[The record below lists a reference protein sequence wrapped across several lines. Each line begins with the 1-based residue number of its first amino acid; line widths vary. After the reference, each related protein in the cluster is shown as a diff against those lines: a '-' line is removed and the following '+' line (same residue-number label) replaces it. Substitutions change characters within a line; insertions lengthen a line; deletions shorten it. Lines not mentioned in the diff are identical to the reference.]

1 MANILRIKRRAG
13 GGAAGAPSSLKN
25 AELAFNEADNTLY
38 YGYGDDGTGTAN
50 TIPAIAGVGAFV
62 SLSTDQTISGNKTF
76 NGVTIVATP
85 SANAHASTKLYVD
98 QQISNV
104 SGQIA
109 NVSTSFTAAGDT
121 GNVSIATGTDTLTI
135 AGGTGLSSIAAAT
148 DTITINLDNTAV
160 TGGSYGAANTVATF
174 TVDAQG
180 RLTAAG
186 NTTININAGQITGF
200 TEDTQDAAA
209 ALLTNGTHSG
219 ISASYDDANSKV
231 NLTVTAQSF
240 TVAGDGG
247 SSQTITAG
255 DTLTIS
261 GGTGLTAT
269 AGGATDKI
277 TLDLDN
283 TAVTAGSYGAANTVA
298 TLTVDAQGRL
308 TAASNTAISIPS
320 TQVSDFNEAAQDA
333 FGSLVSAGS
342 QTGIT
347 VTYDDANAKVDFS
360 VASQAVNIY
369 GDSGVTSLAVTPA
382 GGGSFTI
389 SGGTGLSAAATSST
403 LTINLDNTA
412 VTAGSYGAANT
423 VATFTVD
430 AQGRLTAA
438 GNTAISITGSQVS
451 DLGTAAVTSITGTS
465 NEITVSGT
473 GSGPYTGAIT
483 IGLPDDVTIGNTL
496 TVTGDLIVNGNT
508 TTLNTGTL
516 VVEDKNIVLANT
528 GSPSNTTANGA
539 GITILG
545 TTDKTLNW
553 VESTTAWT
561 SSENVDLAAGK
572 VYEIGGI
579 SVLSNTTLGSTIV
592 TSSLTAVGT
601 IATGTWQANA
611 VAVNYGGTG
620 ATDAA
625 NARTNLGLAIGSNVQ
640 AYSSI
645 LADVAAGTYSGDDSI
660 VTVGTISSGTWSAT
674 AIASNKGGTG
684 FTTYVTGDIIY
695 ASAANTLS
703 KLSIGSSGQILQVVA
718 GVPAWSDTIDGGTF

>member
-13 GGAAGAPSSLKN
+13 TGSAGAPSSLKN

-38 YGYGDDGTGTAN
+38 YGYGDDGSGNAN

-62 SLSTDQTISGNKTF
+62 SLGTEQTISGNKTF

-85 SANAHASTKLYVD
+85 SANSHASTKLYVD
-98 QQISNV
+98 QQISNI

-109 NVSTSFTAAGDT
+109 NVGTTFTAAGDT

-135 AGGTGLSSIAAAT
+135 AGGTGLTSIAAAT

-160 TGGSYGAANTVATF
+160 TGGSYGAANTIATF

-186 NTTININAGQITGF
+186 NTAVSIIASQVSDFTANTRAAISVSGDLAYNTTTGVISFTNDAGDIESVTAGVGLSGGGTSGGVTLDLANTTVTAGNYGAAGTVATLTVDAQGRLTAAGNTSISITAAQVQSF
-200 TEDTQDAAA
+200 TEEAQDAVGTMI
-209 ALLTNGTHSG
+209 TNGDKSG
-219 ISASYDDANSKV
+219 ITVTYDDANSKINFSV
-231 NLTVTAQSF
+231 ASQSF

-247 SSQTITAG
+247 TSQTITAG

-269 AGGATDKI
+269 AGGATDKV
-277 TLDLDN
+277 TLD
-283 TAVTAGSYGAANTVA
+283 
-298 TLTVDAQGRL
+298 
-308 TAASNTAISIPS
+308 
-320 TQVSDFNEAAQDA
+320 
-333 FGSLVSAGS
+333 
-342 QTGIT
+342 
-347 VTYDDANAKVDFS
+347 
-360 VASQAVNIY
+360 
-369 GDSGVTSLAVTPA
+369 
-382 GGGSFTI
+382 
-389 SGGTGLSAAATSST
+389 
-403 LTINLDNTA
+403 LDNTA

-539 GITILG
+539 GITVLG
-545 TTDKTLNW
+545 ATNKTLNW

-561 SSENVDLAAGK
+561 SSEDIDLAAGK
-572 VYEIGGI
+572 VYEIGGT

-601 IATGTWQANA
+601 ISTGTWQANA
-611 VAVNYGGTG
+611 VAVTYGGTG
-620 ATDAA
+620 ATDAS
-625 NARTNLGLAIGSNVQ
+625 NARINLGLAIGSNVQ

-674 AIASNKGGTG
+674 TIASNKGGTG